1 MISSSTTAR
10 SGIGSS
16 GAVNKVLKNV
26 VNKRIEDQPAPMKF
40 LFLVSF
46 MCCVALA
53 VPHEIRAQSSQ
64 ARLPAGSGRYLLI
77 VETSRSMEKE
87 KDGVLDLVSHL
98 LASGM
103 NGQLRRGDT
112 LGLWTFNDALYA
124 GRFPLQQW
132 LPDGQKDITG
142 KALAFLREQKYEK
155 NGNLAPVLLSLGRIV
170 KDSPFLTVI
179 LISDGTAKIKG
190 TPFDEKIN
198 EYYQLWRAEQQKAR
212 MPFATVLR
220 AQAGKITDYSVTS
233 APWQVE
239 LPALPPEMV
248 AARNTEKIAVVPKP
262 APVPAPVVAPT
273 PVPPLIISGKKP
285 APIAP
290 PVSVPQQPQPL
301 QPSNAATVAPAVSA
315 APIPAARPAPANAT
329 TGAVGTLASPPLA
342 PEPAVVKKTP
352 EPATNAGTRDF
363 TSAASANPTSTNMA
377 ADTRPANLH
386 TTTNVA
392 AAHGFFTRTRVIWL
406 AGSLLV
412 VLLVAI
418 AGLMSR
424 RPRESERAS
433 LITHSLDREKE

>member
-1 MISSSTTAR
+1 
-10 SGIGSS
+10 
-16 GAVNKVLKNV
+16 
-26 VNKRIEDQPAPMKF
+26 MKF

-46 MCCVALA
+46 MCCLALA
-53 VPHEIRAQSSQ
+53 VPREVCGQSS
-64 ARLPAGSGRYLLI
+64 AAKLPGTSSRYLLV

-132 LPDGQKDITG
+132 LPETKKDITG
-142 KALAFLREQKYEK
+142 KALTFLREQKYEK

-190 TPFDEKIN
+190 TPFDDKIN

-248 AARNTEKIAVVPKP
+248 AARNAERNAVLKP
-262 APVPAPVVAPT
+262 APVPAPAVAPT

-285 APIAP
+285 APIVP
-290 PVSVPQQPQPL
+290 PTPVPQPEVL
-301 QPSNAATVAPAVSA
+301 QPSNSVAVAPAVSTDS
-315 APIPAARPAPANAT
+315 IAARPPPTNAT
-329 TGAVGTLASPPLA
+329 PGGAATLVSPPLA
-342 PEPAVVKKTP
+342 PERTVVKKTP
-352 EPATNAGTRDF
+352 EPATNAGTTDF
-363 TSAASANPTSTNMA
+363 PSAASGKPIPTNGA
-377 ADTRPANLH
+377 ADTRPANPDTA
-386 TTTNVA
+386 TTVA
-392 AAHGFFTRTRVIWL
+392 AAPGFFTRTRVIWL

-412 VLLVAI
+412 VLLVAV

-424 RPRESERAS
+424 RPRESGRAS
-433 LITHSLDREKE
+433 LITHSFDREKK